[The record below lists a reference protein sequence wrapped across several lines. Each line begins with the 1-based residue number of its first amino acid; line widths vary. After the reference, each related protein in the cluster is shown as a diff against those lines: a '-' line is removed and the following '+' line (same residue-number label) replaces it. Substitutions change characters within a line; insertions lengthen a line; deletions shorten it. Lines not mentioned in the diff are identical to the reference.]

1 MLWDKSLVR
10 QSPSELS
17 LWHEALQKLTIR
29 WGSRLQIFFTDSV
42 PIMSVDPKAV
52 TVIPD
57 VVSSSAS
64 NPANPATEEILT
76 DGCGLMCKLRTRLPS
91 AYQADI

>member
-1 MLWDKSLVR
+1 MRWSKSPDKL
-10 QSPSELS
+10 SPSQLS
-17 LWHEALQKLTIR
+17 HWQDRGLLKLTNR

-57 VVSSSAS
+57 VVSSSAP

-76 DGCGLMCKLRTRLPS
+76 DGCGLMCKLTSRFST
-91 AYQADI
+91 AY